1 MNLTDMIKQPTEG
14 NRPKTDFMNMRKF
27 EKGDRLSESVV
38 GAGAGN
44 TRGIDN
50 LIQGLVDLLPKRDGI
65 WPLQER
71 AKWLRLAAGIFD
83 LGYKAGDGK
92 HSEITIMVVKQ
103 EVASRPRIAS
113 PAMSRDQARSISWL
127 PRISLGLTV
136 AQFSA
141 RSALG
146 EAVAVGQR
154 SWETR
159 LGRRG

>member
-71 AKWLRLAAGIFD
+71 ANGFALPLVFLILAIRQVTE
-83 LGYKAGDGK
+83 
-92 HSEITIMVVKQ
+92 S
-103 EVASRPRIAS
+103 IAKS
-113 PAMSRDQARSISWL
+113 PSW
-127 PRISLGLTV
+127 S
-136 AQFSA
+136 
-141 RSALG
+141 
-146 EAVAVGQR
+146 
-154 SWETR
+154 
-159 LGRRG
+159 